1 MDPDAYSAT
10 AAVSCA
16 ECLKLGHPEIPDP
29 DVKEETKEDDPQSFE
44 FEQIMVTVEEGEE
57 LKPFETIPMKENRPQ
72 STKKDDNIDKQARL
86 GEKDNFGNFLAVVQL
101 IDRPT

>member
-16 ECLKLGHPEIPDP
+16 ECLKLGRPDP

-101 IDRPT
+101 IHRPT